1 VTIDDQPPVVPEAS
15 GTEEP
20 ADKELPHEKLM
31 RVGQSAVPDRRISL
45 LVLIALV
52 GMLALSGGWPLLVVV
67 VAIVFMIFLHELGHF
82 ITAKLSGM
90 KVTEFFLGFGP
101 RLFSF
106 QRGETEYGVKAIP
119 AGAYVRIIG
128 MNNLEEVPPEDEART
143 YRAQTYPRRLAV
155 AVAGSAMH
163 FMLAILSLFL
173 MLTATGAPGGHVFID
188 NQGWQIGQVVDGSA
202 ASAAGLQSGDR
213 IETIDGHSVAKFDDL
228 HDLVFAQPGKTV
240 ALVVNR
246 HGQRLDLNATIG
258 TESGHGLLGVS
269 SASLPRERVNPIT
282 AAGRSVTEFG
292 AGVKESLSALG
303 SFFSPS
309 GLSSFASDVANGGSP
324 TVTNDNHNGSPAPN
338 SEPSEVKDRPVSIVG
353 AAVLGS
359 DLTREGPYAFLAF
372 FATINLFIGIV
383 NLVPLL
389 PLDGGHVAIATYERL
404 RSRRGRR
411 YQVDVVKLLPLTYA
425 VVMVLGLLFV
435 STLFLDLVDPI
446 RLN

>member
-1 VTIDDQPPVVPEAS
+1 MTIDEQPPVAPDAS
-15 GTEEP
+15 PKDETG
-20 ADKELPHEKLM
+20 DKELAHERLM
-31 RVGQSAVPDRRISL
+31 RVGQSVVPDKRISMLL
-45 LVLIALV
+45 LVVLV
-52 GMLALSGGWPLLVVV
+52 GLLAVAGGWSLIVVV

-82 ITAKLSGM
+82 VTAKLSGM

-101 RLFSF
+101 RLYSF
-106 QRGETEYGVKAIP
+106 RRGETEYGVKAIP

-143 YRAQTYPRRLAV
+143 YRAQSYPRRLAV

-173 MLTATGAPGGHVFID
+173 ILTATGAPGGHIFNTSD
-188 NQGWQIGQVVDGSA
+188 AWQVREVVPGSA
-202 ASAAGLQSGDR
+202 ASAAGLHAGDR
-213 IETIDGHSVAKFDDL
+213 IEFIDGRSVANFDDL
-228 HDLVFAQPGKTV
+228 HNLVYNQPGKTV
-240 ALVVNR
+240 PLVVLR
-246 HGQRLDLNATIG
+246 DGQQLDLTATIG
-258 TESGHGLLGVS
+258 NENGHGLLGVS
-269 SASLPRERVNPIT
+269 RESLPRERVNPIT

-292 AGVKESLSALG
+292 SGVKASLGALG
-303 SFFSPS
+303 KFFSPS
-309 GLSSFASDVANGGSP
+309 GLSNFASDVANGGSP
-324 TVTNDNHNGSPAPN
+324 TVSNNDNQGSTSTS

-359 DLTREGPYAFLAF
+359 DLTREGPFAFLVF

-383 NLVPLL
+383 NLIPLL

-404 RSRRGRR
+404 RSRKGRR

>member
-1 VTIDDQPPVVPEAS
+1 VSIDGQPPAAPEAP
-15 GTEEP
+15 P
-20 ADKELPHEKLM
+20 ADDADKALPHERLM
-31 RVGQSAVPDRRISL
+31 RVGQSAVPDKRISL
-45 LVLIALV
+45 MLLVALV
-52 GMLALSGGWPLLVVV
+52 GLLMLWGGWPLLVVV

-82 ITAKLSGM
+82 VTAKLSGM

-101 RLFSF
+101 RLWSF

-155 AVAGSAMH
+155 AVAGSTMH
-163 FMLAILSLFL
+163 FLLAILSLFL
-173 MLTATGAPGGHVFID
+173 MLTATGAPGGHIFID
-188 NQGWQIGQVVDGSA
+188 NQGWQVREVVEGSA
-202 ASAAGLQSGDR
+202 ASAAGLQAGDR
-213 IETIDGHSVAKFDDL
+213 IETIDGRDASNFEDL
-228 HDLVFAQPGKTV
+228 HDLVYAQPGKTV
-240 ALVVNR
+240 AMVVNR
-246 HGQRLDLNATIG
+246 HGQQLDLTATIG
-258 TESGHGLLGVS
+258 TEAGHGLLGVS
-269 SASLPRERVNPIT
+269 SESLPRERVNPVT

-292 AGVKESLSALG
+292 AGVKESFSALG
-303 SFFSPS
+303 KFFSPS
-309 GLSSFASDVANGGSP
+309 GLSSFASDVVNGGSP
-324 TVTNDNHNGSPAPN
+324 TVTNSNGQGTPSTSN
-338 SEPSEVKDRPVSIVG
+338 EPSEVKDRPVSIVG

-383 NLVPLL
+383 NLIPLL

>member
-1 VTIDDQPPVVPEAS
+1 
-15 GTEEP
+15 
-20 ADKELPHEKLM
+20 
-31 RVGQSAVPDRRISL
+31 
-45 LVLIALV
+45 
-52 GMLALSGGWPLLVVV
+52 
-67 VAIVFMIFLHELGHF
+67 
-82 ITAKLSGM
+82 
-90 KVTEFFLGFGP
+90 
-101 RLFSF
+101 
-106 QRGETEYGVKAIP
+106 
-119 AGAYVRIIG
+119 VRIIG

-188 NQGWQIGQVVDGSA
+188 NQGWQIGSVVDGSA

-213 IETIDGHSVAKFDDL
+213 IETIDGRSVAKFDDL
-228 HDLVFAQPGKTV
+228 HELVYAQPGKTV

-246 HGQRLDLNATIG
+246 HGQHLDLNATIG
-258 TESGHGLLGVS
+258 TEAGHGLLGVS

-292 AGVKESLSALG
+292 AGVKESFSALG

-324 TVTNDNHNGSPAPN
+324 TVTNDAHTGSPAPN